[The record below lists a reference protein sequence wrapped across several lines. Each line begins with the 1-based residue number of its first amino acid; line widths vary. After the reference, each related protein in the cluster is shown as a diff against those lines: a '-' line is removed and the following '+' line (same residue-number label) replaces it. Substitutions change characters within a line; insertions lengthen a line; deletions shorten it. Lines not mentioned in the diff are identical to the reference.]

1 MADMTGPSIMS
12 GMARGTGRDHLGV
25 ASTDEEFR
33 DLFAA
38 LYPALVR
45 TVWFVVHDHQLA
57 QDIAQ
62 EAFIELH
69 RQWAKVRSY
78 ERPDLWVRLIA
89 LRRAQR
95 EAAREFRRRR
105 LEEASA
111 PTKTHD
117 GLELP
122 DPALAAAIRSLP
134 PQQRAV
140 VALFYLED
148 RPMEEVAHL
157 IGCSTATAYV
167 HLHRARKRLA
177 MLLGEEVDDR
187 DR

>member
-1 MADMTGPSIMS
+1 MS
-12 GMARGTGRDHLGV
+12 HMARGTGRDHLG
-25 ASTDEEFR
+25 ATSTDEEFR
-33 DLFAA
+33 HLFAA
-38 LYPALVR
+38 SYPQLVR

-69 RQWAKVRSY
+69 RKWATVRSY

-95 EAAREFRRRR
+95 EAAREVRRRR
-105 LEEASA
+105 LEQASA
-111 PTKTHD
+111 PPKTHD

-177 MLLGEEVDDR
+177 TLLGEEVDDC